1 MNRPTAT
8 ATPTDDRPAA
18 TTPAPRTRRTRTP
31 APWVR
36 TRLRTS
42 PAAALALG
50 ALVLVT
56 AFLAAALPRSVDA
69 YETRALRHALAHT
82 PPAATVVELT
92 AARPGLEMPQAERER
107 ALLPAPLA
115 AVHRRALA
123 TLPAP
128 LRAERAQSAYGVRT
142 TEPLVGTDPWLPRP
156 DVHPPTFTLAAQSG
170 LAQHATVRSGRLPA
184 AHGTVTAAT
193 RQVEAA
199 ASTDTAAALH
209 LRPGSVVHLTGR
221 SGGEPLA
228 VTITGIVAPVA
239 PDGPYWSAAPEL
251 RTPGRAFKRSGVI
264 PAPYWH
270 GALLLAPDAA
280 PALLGTPGKPEPYW
294 HFAPATDGLT
304 TRDTPALLSRTASL
318 EGGPDLLKL
327 RAVAGN
333 TATVRTDLETVLTG
347 QVTARRAIADLVAV
361 AAVGSAAVA
370 AVVLAM
376 AGSLVA
382 ARRRDEL
389 ALLRARGASLTGIGL
404 RLLGESAVIALP
416 AAALGLPAA
425 LLLVDGTART
435 PAFLAALAV
444 ALLACVVLPLPAVL
458 AHRRPRVHGERDDL
472 ATTRPG
478 RARTVA
484 ELTLLVLAAGALQTL
499 RGQAPGAG
507 GPSAA
512 AAPVLVALAAALV
525 LVRLYPLPLRWAA
538 RPARRLRGTVGFL
551 ALARAG
557 RAPAA
562 GVLPLLAL
570 LVALTTAAL
579 GGSVLAGVTHARE
592 RAALLAVG
600 ADVRITTPGDLR
612 PLPAGTLP
620 AVRRVPGVQEAT
632 AVRVDRAAAVPS
644 QGTGGRRT
652 LTLIGAEPGP
662 YARLAAHTGLGAF
675 PATALGRSG
684 RVLDAVASPGLADR
698 LGRGPVRVTTLGGE
712 VTVRVAAVREE
723 TPAAPRGEF
732 LLVDT
737 AGLPATGATT
747 LLATAPGADAAA
759 LRAAAGPLPVQLRS
773 AARAPL
779 TDTPLQQG
787 AERVYAV
794 ATAAGAGYAAV
805 ALLLAL
811 LRSAPERAALLLR
824 LRTLGLTGRQGR
836 ALLLLEA
843 LPQTLLAAGGG
854 ILTAWATIR
863 LAGPGIDLTRLALT
877 AAPGTAPADSPV
889 PPVPPV
895 SAVLAVDAGSLALPA
910 LGVVVLT
917 AGVAAAQAW
926 WSDRRRPSTKHGPGD
941 TR

>member
-8 ATPTDDRPAA
+8 ATPTDDRSAA
-18 TTPAPRTRRTRTP
+18 TAPAPRTRRTRTP

-42 PAAALALG
+42 PAAALAL
-50 ALVLVT
+50 AVLVLVT

-69 YETRALRHALAHT
+69 YETRALRHGIAHT

-92 AARPGLEMPQAERER
+92 AARPGLERPQADRER
-107 ALLPAPLA
+107 AVLPAPLA
-115 AVHRRALA
+115 AVHTRALA
-123 TLPAP
+123 ALPAP
-128 LRAERAQSAYGVRT
+128 LRADRAQSAYGVRT

-228 VTITGIVAPVA
+228 VTITGIVTPVA
-239 PDGPYWSAAPEL
+239 PDGSYWSAVPEL
-251 RTPGRAFKRSGVI
+251 RTPGRAFRKSGVI

-280 PALLGTPGKPEPYW
+280 PVLLGTQGKPELYW

-304 TRDTPALLSRTASL
+304 TRDTPALLSRIASL
-318 EGGPDLLKL
+318 EGGPELLEL

-333 TATVRTDLETVLTG
+333 TATVRTDLETVLTH
-347 QVTARRAIADLVAV
+347 QLTARRAIADLVAV
-361 AAVGSAAVA
+361 AAVGTAAVA

-389 ALLRARGASLTGIGL
+389 ALLRARGASLSGIGL

-416 AAALGLPAA
+416 AAALGLLAA
-425 LLLVDGTART
+425 LLLVDGAARPTAV
-435 PAFLAALAV
+435 LAAVAV
-444 ALLACVVLPLPAVL
+444 ALLACAVLPLPAVL

-472 ATTRPG
+472 ATARPG

-484 ELTLLVLAAGALQTL
+484 ELTLLVLAAGALQAL

-538 RPARRLRGTVGFL
+538 RPARRLRGIIGFL

-579 GGSVLAGVTHARE
+579 GGSVLAGVSHARE

-600 ADVRITTPGDLR
+600 ADVRITTPGELR
-612 PLPAGTLP
+612 PLPAGTP
-620 AVRRVPGVQEAT
+620 DAVRRVPGVREAT
-632 AVRVDRAAAVPS
+632 TVRMDRAAAVPS
-644 QGTGGRRT
+644 PGSGGRRT
-652 LTLIGAEPGP
+652 LTLVGVEPGP

-684 RVLDAVASPGLADR
+684 GVLDAVASPGLADR
-698 LGRGPVRVTTLGGE
+698 LGPAPVRVTTSGGE
-712 VTVRVAAVREE
+712 VTVRVTAVREE
-723 TPAAPRGEF
+723 TPAVPRGEF

-737 AGLPATGATT
+737 AGLPDTGATT
-747 LLATAPGADAAA
+747 LLATGADADAAA

-787 AERVYAV
+787 AERVYA
-794 ATAAGAGYAAV
+794 AAIAAGAGYAAV

-854 ILTAWATIR
+854 VLTAWATIR
-863 LAGPGIDLTRLALT
+863 LVGPGIDLTRLALT
-877 AAPGTAPADSPV
+877 AAPGTPAAPPAPA
-889 PPVPPV
+889 
-895 SAVLAVDAGSLALPA
+895 VLVADAGSLALPA
-910 LGVVVLT
+910 LGVVALT

-926 WSDRRRPSTKHGPGD
+926 WSDRRRTPSTKHGPGD